1 MQLLSKDFMTRVIYL
16 LIVLMFLG
24 FQQKAFSQ
32 NQNDSLLEHA
42 TLDDCIHYA
51 LQHQPYLQQSILD
64 EEITERQIKTRLAD
78 WYPQVNFDYN
88 LQHYF
93 SLPTSVFGADST
105 GKKRPVKA
113 GVVNSST
120 LGFSL
125 NQAIFNR
132 DVLLA
137 SRTAED
143 VRKQVRQAT
152 ESNKIDVVTE
162 VSRAFYD
169 VLSTQQQIALLNE
182 DIIRLQNSLKVAYQQ
197 YQGGLVD
204 KVDYKRATISLNN
217 ALAQRKATQE
227 ALIAKEA
234 NLKNQMGYPVE
245 APLSLQYDSSQM
257 ERDAI
262 LDTLQ
267 QVNYQSRIEYQLLQ
281 TQIRL
286 QQYNLKYYK
295 WGFLPSVSAFAN
307 YNLAYLNDNLAHLYD
322 NTFPNSYAGVRLSFP
337 IFQGTKRTQQIRQT
351 ELELKR
357 TNYDL
362 QALKNNVNTQFVQ
375 AMSSYK
381 SNLVDYNIL
390 KENVAIAE
398 EVYNTIQLQYKA
410 GVKTYLDVIIAETD
424 LRTAQVNYTNALFNI
439 LSSKL
444 DVQRATGNIQ
454 F

>member
-1 MQLLSKDFMTRVIYL
+1 MIRVICL
-16 LIVLMFLG
+16 LVLTMTMG
-24 FQQKAFSQ
+24 FELQGRCQDAK
-32 NQNDSLLEHA
+32 DSLLENA
-42 TLDDCIHYA
+42 DLNDCIRYA

-93 SLPTSVFGADST
+93 QLPTSVFGADST

-137 SRTAED
+137 SRTAAD

-169 VLSTQQQIALLNE
+169 VLSTQQQIALLEE

-227 ALIAKEA
+227 SLKAKLA

-245 APLSLQYDSSQM
+245 ASLTLQYDSTQM
-257 ERDAI
+257 ERDAM

-267 QVNYQSRIEYQLLQ
+267 TVNYQNRIEFQLLQ

-295 WGFLPSVSAFAN
+295 WGFLPSLSAFAN
-307 YNLAYLNDNLAHLYD
+307 YNLAYLNDKLGHLYD
-322 NTFPNSYAGVRLSFP
+322 NTFPNSYAGFRLSFP
-337 IFQGTKRTQQIRQT
+337 IFQGTRRTQQIRQA
-351 ELELKR
+351 ELELQR
-357 TNYDL
+357 TNFDL
-362 QALKNNVNTQFVQ
+362 IALKNNVNTEYVQ
-375 AMSSYK
+375 AMSAYK

-424 LRTAQVNYTNALFNI
+424 LRTAQVNYQNALFNI

-444 DVQRATGNIQ
+444 DVQRALGTIQ